1 VALTWA
7 RREPP
12 RPAAGVTT
20 AAPPGGDPLEGLLA
34 LLAGGDEQAFAEL
47 YRRVA
52 PAVFGLVTK
61 VVRNPAQAE
70 EVTQEVFVEL
80 WRTAPRFDPARGTAR
95 SWIMTCAHRRAVD
108 RVRSAERAARRDDLA
123 GRRDQGRPY
132 DEVVEQV
139 ETGLERARP
148 PGPGR
153 PHRPPAGGGGARLLR
168 RLHPSGD
175 RPAARGAGGDG
186 QDPAPRRAAPAP
198 GPPGGAG
205 VSAEPHAL
213 TAADPPAAL
222 WDRVRAE
229 TGPTSCG
236 WSAGPARARPGW
248 PMPAPGGG

>member
-7 RREPP
+7 RRDPP
-12 RPAAGVTT
+12 RPAAEVTP
-20 AAPPGGDPLEGLLA
+20 ASPPGGDPLEGLLG
-34 LLAGGDEQAFAEL
+34 LVAGGDEPAFAEL
-47 YRRVA
+47 YQRVA

-139 ETGLERARP
+139 ETSLEREHVRRGLDALTELQREAVVLAYY
-148 PGPGR
+148 GGYT
-153 PHRPPAGGGGARLLR
+153 HREIAELLGV
-168 RLHPSGD
+168 PSGTVKT
-175 RPAARGAGGDG
+175 RLRDG
-186 QDPAPRRAAPAP
+186 LIRLRDHL
-198 GPPGGAG
+198 G
-205 VSAEPHAL
+205 VSA
-213 TAADPPAAL
+213 
-222 WDRVRAE
+222 
-229 TGPTSCG
+229 
-236 WSAGPARARPGW
+236 
-248 PMPAPGGG
+248 

>member
-7 RREPP
+7 RRDPP
-12 RPAAGVTT
+12 RPAAEVTP
-20 AAPPGGDPLEGLLA
+20 ASPPGGDPLEGLLG
-34 LLAGGDEQAFAEL
+34 LVAGGDEPAFAEL

-139 ETGLERARP
+139 ETSLERERVRRGLDVLTDLQREAVVLAYY
-148 PGPGR
+148 GGYT
-153 PHRPPAGGGGARLLR
+153 HREIAELLGV
-168 RLHPSGD
+168 PSGTVKT
-175 RPAARGAGGDG
+175 RLRDG
-186 QDPAPRRAAPAP
+186 LIRLRDHL
-198 GPPGGAG
+198 G
-205 VSAEPHAL
+205 VSA
-213 TAADPPAAL
+213 
-222 WDRVRAE
+222 
-229 TGPTSCG
+229 
-236 WSAGPARARPGW
+236 
-248 PMPAPGGG
+248 

>member
-7 RREPP
+7 RRDPP
-12 RPAAGVTT
+12 RPAAEVTP
-20 AAPPGGDPLEGLLA
+20 ASPPGGDPLEGLLG
-34 LLAGGDEQAFAEL
+34 LVAGGDEPAFAEL

-80 WRTAPRFDPARGTAR
+80 WRTASRFDPARGTAR

-139 ETGLERARP
+139 ETSLEREHVRRGLEVLTDLQREAVVLAYY
-148 PGPGR
+148 GGYT
-153 PHRPPAGGGGARLLR
+153 HREIAELLGV
-168 RLHPSGD
+168 PSGTVKT
-175 RPAARGAGGDG
+175 RLRDG
-186 QDPAPRRAAPAP
+186 LIRLRDHL
-198 GPPGGAG
+198 G
-205 VSAEPHAL
+205 VSA
-213 TAADPPAAL
+213 
-222 WDRVRAE
+222 
-229 TGPTSCG
+229 
-236 WSAGPARARPGW
+236 
-248 PMPAPGGG
+248 